1 MRVRRFVLTGAPGS
15 GKTTLIDALR
25 GRGHQVVAEAATD
38 VIARAHAAG
47 VDEPWRDPAFITDI
61 LALQRRREH
70 APGPAVRFHD
80 RGPLCTVALARHLG
94 YAEPVVHTGGY
105 ERAVFLIEPL
115 GFIERT
121 AARRMAYA
129 DAVAFG
135 VLHEQVYREHGCHL
149 VRVPA
154 GPVEQRVALIEA
166 VVSSDAAV
174 PTR

>member
-15 GKTTLIDALR
+15 GKTTLIHALR
-25 GRGHQVVAEAATD
+25 ERGHQVVAEAATD
-38 VIARAHAAG
+38 VIARAQAAG
-47 VDEPWRDPAFITDI
+47 VDEPWRDPAFVTDI
-61 LALQRRREH
+61 LALQLQRAH
-70 APGPAVRFHD
+70 APGPALRFHD

-94 YAEPVVHTGGY
+94 VAEPVVDAGGY
-105 ERAVFLIEPL
+105 ERDVFLVEPL

-135 VLHEQVYREHGCHL
+135 VLHEQVYREYGCHL

-154 GPVEQRVALIEA
+154 GPVEQRVAQIESF
-166 VVSSDAAV
+166 VC
-174 PTR
+174 